1 MGQFLKFFV
10 QVIKYIHVHKSGEK
24 MGPIFSLILT
34 LIKVFGW
41 GNCLSLVTLNE
52 WQLAGLQPV
61 HVLLSVTKLHS
72 LDRGACE
79 CTTLQ
84 TVVLNPKHRGWV
96 RDTIGKPPMPM
107 TVSQHS
113 SQWYIGRQVT
123 AMNEGRVKWSELSQ
137 IELTEWISK
146 LKWMLSW
153 APHHRIQLHS

>member
-1 MGQFLKFFV
+1 
-10 QVIKYIHVHKSGEK
+10 

-41 GNCLSLVTLNE
+41 GNCLSLTLNE

-61 HVLLSVTKLHS
+61 YVLLSVTKLHG

-96 RDTIGKPPMPM
+96 RDTIGKTPPHAYD
-107 TVSQHS
+107 SQSAQQSVIHRPTGNRQEWRQNEMKWIVTDWTDWMNFHVEMNVEPDLPTLTHS
-113 SQWYIGRQVT
+113 
-123 AMNEGRVKWSELSQ
+123 
-137 IELTEWISK
+137 EWDSSHCIAPSK
-146 LKWMLSW
+146 IRLQSR
-153 APHHRIQLHS
+153 ARS